1 MIYPR
6 RVYNITGGN
15 AMQSISILGSTGSIG
30 TQALSLVRLHP
41 DKFRVS
47 ALTAHS
53 NAELLFEQVRE
64 FRPEVACLTKE
75 IPLGAIPEDV
85 RFCRWVMGPDSLKV
99 AAAEVPADMVL
110 VSVVGI
116 AGLQSVM
123 DSLHAGR
130 QVLLANKEA
139 LVTGGHLVMD
149 AARRAGKPL
158 LPVDSE
164 HSAIFQ
170 CLQGAADNTPVRLL
184 LTASGGPFRTWE
196 KDRIDRATREEALK
210 HPNWSM
216 GAKITVDSASMFN
229 KALEIMEARWLFDM
243 PADKIDVLVHPQSII
258 HSAVEFADGAVIAQ
272 LGVPDMRVPI
282 QYAMAYPHRLP
293 TGSAPLDL
301 FSLGQLTFEKGDE
314 VRFPAL
320 RLARQCLAAGGA
332 ACTILNGA
340 NEAAVAAF
348 LQGKMPFGA
357 ITRLVEGALDRLGN
371 LPAEN
376 LDDIFDADAR
386 ARRAVAEMLPA
397 MVG

>member
-1 MIYPR
+1 MS
-6 RVYNITGGN
+6 T
-15 AMQSISILGSTGSIG
+15 ISILGSTGSIG

-41 DKFRVS
+41 DRYQVA
-47 ALTAHS
+47 ALTAKC
-53 NAELLFEQVRE
+53 NRELLFAQVRE
-64 FRPEVACLTKE
+64 FRPRLAGLVEP
-75 IPLGAIPEDV
+75 IPMEDIPSDL
-85 RFCRWVMGPDSLKV
+85 RFCEWVMGREALH
-99 AAAEVPADMVL
+99 AAAVIDADAVL

-123 DSLHAGR
+123 DALAAGR

-139 LVTGGHLVMD
+139 LVTGGHMVME
-149 AARRAGKPL
+149 ASRRAGKPL

-170 CLQGAADNTPVRLL
+170 CLEGARGNQPTRLL

-196 KDRIDRATREEALK
+196 KERIRQATRAEALR

-243 PADKIDVLVHPQSII
+243 PPEKIEVVVHPQSII
-258 HSAVEFADGAVIAQ
+258 HSAVAFADGAVIAQ

-282 QYAMAYPHRLP
+282 QYAMSYPERLP
-293 TGSAPLDL
+293 TGSKPLDL
-301 FSLGQLTFEKGDE
+301 FALAQLTFERGDPE
-314 VRFPAL
+314 KFPAL
-320 RLARQCLAAGGA
+320 RLAGECLNAGGA

-348 LQGKMPFGA
+348 LAGEIPFGG
-357 ITRLVEGALDRLGN
+357 ITRLVEGTLEKLGN
-371 LPAEN
+371 MPADT
-376 LDDIFDADAR
+376 LDDIFHADQE
-386 ARRAVAEMLPA
+386 ARRVAAALLDSVKA
-397 MVG
+397 